1 MSVGEVLHVYR
12 TPEEDLPV
20 APAGEQNAPGETV
33 GSWEVVG
40 VGVALTVGVG
50 VGVGVG
56 VALTDGVGVGVGVA
70 LTDGVGVGDGAT

>member
-1 MSVGEVLHVYR
+1 MSVGEVLHVYK

-40 VGVALTVGVG
+40 VGVGVGVALTVGVG

-56 VALTDGVGVGVGVA
+56 ANWFPAVS
-70 LTDGVGVGDGAT
+70 

>member
-12 TPEEDLPV
+12 TPEEDFPV

-33 GSWEVVG
+33 GSWEAVGVG
-40 VGVALTVGVG
+40 VGVALALGVTVG

-56 VALTDGVGVGVGVA
+56 VALALGVGVGIGVN
-70 LTDGVGVGDGAT
+70 

>member
-1 MSVGEVLHVYR
+1 VSVGEVLHVYK

-40 VGVALTVGVG
+40 VGVGVALAVGVTL
-50 VGVGVG
+50 GVGVG
-56 VALTDGVGVGVGVA
+56 VALAVGVTLGVG
-70 LTDGVGVGDGAT
+70 TT